1 MEHIT
6 MYKGTDFH
14 SAFPEVIRLQN
25 GDLLTVFR
33 QAPVRPP
40 NEHEG
45 LRNAVHVHHHQDPGS
60 RTVLVRSTDDGETWD
75 PDSHTIVDSGGDQD
89 LNLAMIAQVSSGQ
102 VIVNNMRLFSG
113 WTDEQAAEVEN
124 EKWVLPKRPGR
135 NFGRMVWDSL
145 YLYRSDD
152 NGHTFAPAEPFSV
165 ESMTYWSHT
174 GKTGV
179 VELPDG
185 TWLLPFHGMGS
196 PEEIGRVYVVRSY
209 DQGKSWVRPSTVAYD
224 PNGQT
229 SFGEPPLLRLAN
241 GRLLTMM
248 RTGGND
254 DRMYQAYSTDD
265 GWTWRGL
272 KKAQSGVTPA
282 TSSSWTAVAF
292 SAPMATVESHLAFVP
307 HSATTRARPGTWT
320 MRSSSATTASTSTSA
335 TRPPSKRKTGA
346 SSQPTTTTARM
357 ASASLAAAS
366 GPRATCTDR
375 KFSSWPLCT

>member
-6 MYKGTDFH
+6 MYKGTDYH

-75 PDSHTIVDSGGDQD
+75 IASHTIVDSGGDQD

-102 VIVNNMRLFSG
+102 IIVNNMRLFSG

-165 ESMTYWSHT
+165 DSMTYWSHT
-174 GKTGV
+174 GKTGI

-248 RTGGND
+248 RTGGGD
-254 DRMYQAYSTDD
+254 DHMYQAYSTDD

-272 KKAQSGVTPA
+272 KKSPTWGYPCNLIELDSGRILCTYGYRREPFGIRA
-282 TSSSWTAVAF
+282 AF
-292 SAPMATVESHLAFVP
+292 SDDQGETWDMDNEVVIRDDGLHVDLGYPSSIQKNDGRILSTYYYHGEDGIRFIGGSVWSESDVY
-307 HSATTRARPGTWT
+307 G
-320 MRSSSATTASTSTSA
+320 
-335 TRPPSKRKTGA
+335 
-346 SSQPTTTTARM
+346 
-357 ASASLAAAS
+357 
-366 GPRATCTDR
+366 
-375 KFSSWPLCT
+375 